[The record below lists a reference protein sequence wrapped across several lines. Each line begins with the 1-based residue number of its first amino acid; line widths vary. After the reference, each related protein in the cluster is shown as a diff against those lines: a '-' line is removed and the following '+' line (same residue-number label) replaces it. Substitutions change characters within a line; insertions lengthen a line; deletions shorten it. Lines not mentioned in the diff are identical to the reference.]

1 MLAQVDLAERRGF
14 SDVWLTEHHFTGY
27 NVYSDPITLA
37 AAISQRNPSLRIG
50 FAVNV
55 VPLAHPVRF
64 VTQMNLLD
72 QLTNGNVVVGIGP
85 GNAPDEFTGFG
96 VDITTRHE
104 QMLEFID
111 VCDNLW
117 SASGDSITYGSHHYH
132 GEVRGRIIPAPV
144 QQSRPH
150 VAFASSDPERLAM
163 AGRRGWSLLLGP
175 VEPEVIA
182 PRLAHYLRG
191 LDSAIADGE
200 LDEAGQARALG
211 DMSVLRQLYVAEEGE
226 DWLRTIAEPIDVY
239 VRKSAIANAG
249 EAGGALSPSQFADWR
264 DRYLRGGWLV
274 AGTADEVVRRL
285 EPLARL
291 GIANLLCWMNF
302 GHMENARIRAS
313 LERFVERV
321 LPRLRE
327 LTPDPSLL
335 PSLLEREVGSEADFA
350 RMWRGEG

>member
-1 MLAQVDLAERRGF
+1 
-14 SDVWLTEHHFTGY
+14 
-27 NVYSDPITLA
+27 
-37 AAISQRNPSLRIG
+37 
-50 FAVNV
+50 
-55 VPLAHPVRF
+55 
-64 VTQMNLLD
+64 
-72 QLTNGNVVVGIGP
+72 
-85 GNAPDEFTGFG
+85 
-96 VDITTRHE
+96 
-104 QMLEFID
+104 
-111 VCDNLW
+111 
-117 SASGDSITYGSHHYH
+117 
-132 GEVRGRIIPAPV
+132 
-144 QQSRPH
+144 
-150 VAFASSDPERLAM
+150 
-163 AGRRGWSLLLGP
+163 
-175 VEPEVIA
+175 
-182 PRLAHYLRG
+182 
-191 LDSAIADGE
+191 
-200 LDEAGQARALG
+200 
-211 DMSVLRQLYVAEEGE
+211 MSVLRQLYVAEEGE